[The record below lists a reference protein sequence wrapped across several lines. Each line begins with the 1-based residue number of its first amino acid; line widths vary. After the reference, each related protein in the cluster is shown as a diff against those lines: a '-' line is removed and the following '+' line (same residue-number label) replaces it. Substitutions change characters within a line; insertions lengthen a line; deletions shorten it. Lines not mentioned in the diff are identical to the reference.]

1 MNIDF
6 SRPNKRGRKAE
17 LFLVL
22 DCETATLPFVGN
34 MELTPKQKQK
44 VAIAKPLIYD
54 IGWQVVDRQGR
65 VYSQHSFLIQE
76 TFFVP
81 QVFNTAYY
89 RNKRPIY
96 MERFQKGEIV
106 AVTWEQAMEILQGD
120 LSYCSTCLAYNAMFD
135 FKKAIPFTEDYIA
148 HLYSADYQRWEDSQ
162 KRVVNEIL
170 KDTPWEN
177 PNEFDGMHFNF
188 RGTDYDMCDLWGLS
202 CTRLI
207 NQDEYKLNCLEK
219 SLITQSGL
227 FFKTSAETTFQF
239 LIDDYG
245 FVEEHTALGDVAI
258 ESQILLKALKK
269 GPLEK
274 GIQYFPF
281 NELGETVDFITKRE
295 NLGKICLQ
303 DIQNVIDIMWAKYG
317 DYDKWSSFASQLE
330 CKILRL
336 ERYAQMNFDKLPS
349 EEYYLCRISVVE
361 KQLKRKIEY
370 IKKLKYMGDSWCD
383 TQRTIER
390 LKTEIAELMVEL
402 ENMRQ

>member
-6 SRPNKRGRKAE
+6 NRPNKRGRKAE

-22 DCETATLPFVGN
+22 DCETATLPFVAN
-34 MELTPKQKQK
+34 MNLTPKQKQK
-44 VAIAKPLIYD
+44 VSIAKPLIYD
-54 IGWQVVDRQGR
+54 IGWQVIDRQGR

-106 AVTWEQAMEILQGD
+106 SVTWEQAMEVLIND

-135 FKKAIPFTEDYIA
+135 FKKAIPFTEDYIT
-148 HLYSADYQRWEDSQ
+148 HLYSADYQLWEDRQ
-162 KRVVNEIL
+162 RIVVNEIL

-177 PNEFDGMHFNF
+177 PNEFDGLHFNF
-188 RGTDYDMCDLWGLS
+188 RGIDYDMCDLWGLS
-202 CTRLI
+202 CTKLI
-207 NQDEYKLNCLEK
+207 NQDQYKLNCLEK

-227 FFKTSAETTFQF
+227 FFKTSAESTFQF

-245 FVEEHTALGDVAI
+245 FIEEHTALGDVVI
-258 ESQILLKALKK
+258 ESQILLKVLKK
-269 GPLEK
+269 GALEK

-295 NLGKICLQ
+295 NLKKICLQ
-303 DIQNVIDIMWAKYG
+303 DIQNVIDVMWTKYG
-317 DYDKWSSFASQLE
+317 DYNKASSFASQLE
-330 CKILRL
+330 SKILRL
-336 ERYAQMNFDKLPS
+336 ERYAQNNFAKLPS
-349 EEYYLCRISVVE
+349 EEYYLCRISLVE
-361 KQLKRKIEY
+361 KQIQRKTKYLE
-370 IKKLKYMGDSWCD
+370 KLKFMGDSWCD
-383 TQRTIER
+383 TKRQIDR
-390 LKTEIAELMVEL
+390 LEEEIAKLIVEK
-402 ENMRQ
+402 ENMGY

>member
-6 SRPNKRGRKAE
+6 NRPNKRGRKAE

-22 DCETATLPFVGN
+22 DCETATLPFVAN
-34 MELTPKQKQK
+34 MNLTPKQKQK
-44 VAIAKPLIYD
+44 VSIAKPLIYD
-54 IGWQVVDRQGR
+54 IGWQVIDRQGR

-106 AVTWEQAMEILQGD
+106 SVTWEQAMEVLIND

-135 FKKAIPFTEDYIA
+135 FKKAIPFTEDYIT
-148 HLYSADYQRWEDSQ
+148 HLYSADYQLWEDRQ
-162 KRVVNEIL
+162 RIVVNEIL

-177 PNEFDGMHFNF
+177 PNEFDGLHFNF
-188 RGTDYDMCDLWGLS
+188 RGIDYDMCDLWGLS
-202 CTRLI
+202 CTKLI
-207 NQDEYKLNCLEK
+207 NQDQYKLNCLEK

-227 FFKTSAETTFQF
+227 FFKTSAESTFQF

-245 FVEEHTALGDVAI
+245 FIEEHTALGDVVI
-258 ESQILLKALKK
+258 ESQILLKVLKK
-269 GPLEK
+269 GALEK

-295 NLGKICLQ
+295 NLKKICLQ
-303 DIQNVIDIMWAKYG
+303 DIQNVIDVMWTKYG
-317 DYDKWSSFASQLE
+317 DYNKASSFASQLE
-330 CKILRL
+330 SKILRL
-336 ERYAQMNFDKLPS
+336 ERYAQNNFDKLPS
-349 EEYYLCRISVVE
+349 EEYYLCRISLAE
-361 KQLKRKIEY
+361 KQIQRKTKYLE
-370 IKKLKYMGDSWCD
+370 KLKFMGDSWCD
-383 TQRTIER
+383 TKRQIDR
-390 LKTEIAELMVEL
+390 LEEEIAKLIVEK
-402 ENMRQ
+402 ENMGY